1 MGEAGDFRSLR
12 NVGVGYDR
20 TDKICD
26 TGHDIVV
33 IILKK

>member
-1 MGEAGDFRSLR
+1 MGEAGDVRTVI

-20 TDKICD
+20 TDKIC
-26 TGHDIVV
+26 GMRHDIVV